1 MSKIKRRNEL
11 EDALMQV
18 NDKVRKYFR
27 WKFDIPFGGVKM
39 NQTTIE
45 EVCKYTGVRNPQYF
59 VDWERTE
66 EYENLVY
73 IYLNSK
79 TANDLLDVYNIVS
92 EKAKKGDSKAI
103 DTLLKLQKEIQ
114 MNIESTKR
122 KKKEIADD
130 DGLEI

>member
-1 MSKIKRRNEL
+1 MSKVKRRNEL

-39 NQTTIE
+39 NQNTIE

-59 VDWERTE
+59 IDWERTE
-66 EYENLVY
+66 EYENLVN
-73 IYLNSK
+73 IYLKSK

-114 MNIESTKR
+114 MNIKSTKR